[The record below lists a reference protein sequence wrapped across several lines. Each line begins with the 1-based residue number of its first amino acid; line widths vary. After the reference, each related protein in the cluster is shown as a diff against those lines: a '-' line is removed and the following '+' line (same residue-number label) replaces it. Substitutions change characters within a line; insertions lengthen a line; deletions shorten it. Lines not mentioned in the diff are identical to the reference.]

1 VSDGGMRRLNVA
13 VTIDVPEFYT
23 EPVTLELQY
32 TELQEGGMLDY
43 SCTEPNWEDHLD
55 KLRNAQQKE

>member
-1 VSDGGMRRLNVA
+1 VA
-13 VTIDVPEFYT
+13 VTIDDPEFYT
-23 EPVTLELQY
+23 EPVTLERQY

-55 KLRNAQQKE
+55 RLRNAQQKE